1 MAEIRQELQQR
12 PGAKL
17 GDIFFALFKR
27 KRTIMVFAAIGI
39 IAAAAVYF
47 LYPPSYESQAKLLV
61 RYVLERSG
69 VDPGEAEKASSGANT
84 EADRVI
90 GAEIEILTSWDLAV
104 QVAQAIGPQRVLPPA
119 QDSLSRVVRAIG
131 LKAIAAALWASATE
145 GEAAGSIAS
154 GLKVISSKGSNIIL
168 ISYKNRDPQIAT
180 LVLQELLS
188 RYFVKHL
195 EVHRSAGA
203 FDFVTQ
209 QTDQVRAR
217 LNQTEDALKS
227 LKEKTGIASLKEGSV
242 ALTTEA
248 AKTQEQL
255 NAAEADLAEQQAL
268 VSQKRRQQA
277 QRLGERKN
285 LEMKKPQS
293 KAKVAGTQAKIEALK
308 SRLRDI
314 QQRTKKLSEAGSA
327 N

>member
-1 MAEIRQELQQR
+1 
-12 PGAKL
+12 
-17 GDIFFALFKR
+17 
-27 KRTIMVFAAIGI
+27 KRTIMGCAAVGI

-61 RYVLERSG
+61 RYVLERRG
-69 VDPGEAEKASSGANT
+69 VDPMEAERAGAAAST

-90 GAEIEILTSWDLAV
+90 GTEIEILTSWDLAV
-104 QVAQAIGPQRVLPPA
+104 QVAQALGPQRVLP
-119 QDSLSRVVRAIG
+119 S
-131 LKAIAAALWASATE
+131 
-145 GEAAGSIAS
+145 SIAS
-154 GLKVISSKGSNIIL
+154 GLKVISNKGSNIIL
-168 ISYKNRDPQIAT
+168 VSYKNRDPQIAT

-188 RYFVKHL
+188 RYFDKHL
-195 EVHRSAGA
+195 EVHHSAGA

-227 LKEKTGIASLKEGSV
+227 LKEKTGLASLKEGSA

-268 VSQKRRQQA
+268 VTQIV
-277 QRLGERKN
+277 E
-285 LEMKKPQS
+285 KKT
-293 KAKVAGTQAKIEALK
+293 KGW
-308 SRLRDI
+308 
-314 QQRTKKLSEAGSA
+314 RTK
-327 N
+327 

>member
-1 MAEIRQELQQR
+1 
-12 PGAKL
+12 
-17 GDIFFALFKR
+17 
-27 KRTIMVFAAIGI
+27 MVCAAAGI

-69 VDPGEAEKASSGANT
+69 VDPAEAEKAGAVANT

-104 QVAQAIGPQRVLPPA
+104 QVAQALGPQRMLPPA
-119 QDSLSRVVRAIG
+119 QDSFSRIVRAIG

-145 GEAAGSIAS
+145 GEAASSIAS
-154 GLKVISSKGSNIIL
+154 GLKVISNKGSNIIF
-168 ISYKNRDPQIAT
+168 ISYKNRNPQIAT

-217 LNQTEDALKS
+217 LNQTRGRPE
-227 LKEKTGIASLKEGSV
+227 V
-242 ALTTEA
+242 AKGKDRNCVAQGRLSGPYYRGRENPGTT
-248 AKTQEQL
+248 
-255 NAAEADLAEQQAL
+255 
-268 VSQKRRQQA
+268 
-277 QRLGERKN
+277 
-285 LEMKKPQS
+285 
-293 KAKVAGTQAKIEALK
+293 
-308 SRLRDI
+308 
-314 QQRTKKLSEAGSA
+314 
-327 N
+327 